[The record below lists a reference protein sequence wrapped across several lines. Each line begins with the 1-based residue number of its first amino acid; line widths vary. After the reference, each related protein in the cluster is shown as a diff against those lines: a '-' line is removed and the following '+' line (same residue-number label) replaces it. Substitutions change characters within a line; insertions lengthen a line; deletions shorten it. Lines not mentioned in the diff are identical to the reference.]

1 MTHNEILENLY
12 IKAIANFSAKNRKK
26 YNEIIVTNIDVLI
39 ANIENN
45 KSIVSATATS
55 LLNKIA
61 EPRQDIR
68 LHKKKFVN
76 GYSARTLDTK
86 ITTPF
91 FKQHF
96 QRYANKESGFL
107 SLVTRVDIPWNL
119 SEESNIAGRSKD
131 TLHCFLVLL
140 DAVENKIIKPDEA
153 LIYLFEKLHTLSLK
167 EEMIFTETINTSD
180 FIEIINI
187 NSVLS
192 MLRQHFSMKFSS
204 RLPVIAIYSI
214 YEQLFKQVKR
224 YENKVLR
231 PLNVHTSADKHGY
244 GDIEVWNEDNK
255 PFEMI
260 EIKHNISIDR
270 NLIFDVVKKSK
281 NTSIER
287 YYILTTAKD
296 NFTSRK
302 EEEYINKVIL
312 KIKKNTNLEIIANG
326 IFTSLKYYLRFI
338 DDYKEFIKTYTFNL
352 INDSKN
358 STEIKEIHILK
369 WQAIL
374 KKHKLNK

>member
-1 MTHNEILENLY
+1 
-12 IKAIANFSAKNRKK
+12 A
-26 YNEIIVTNIDVLI
+26 EIIVTNIDVLI

-45 KSIVSATATS
+45 KSLVSATVTS
-55 LLNKIA
+55 MLHKIV
-61 EPRQDIR
+61 EPQQDIR

-91 FKQHF
+91 FKRHF

-131 TLHCFLVLL
+131 TLHCFLVIL
-140 DAVENKIIKPDEA
+140 DAVENKTVKPDEV
-153 LIYLFEKLHTLSLK
+153 LIYLFEKLHTLSSK
-167 EEMIFTETINTSD
+167 GKMIFMETINISD
-180 FIEIINI
+180 LIDVINI

-192 MLRQHFSMKFSS
+192 MLEQHFSTKLSS

-214 YEQLFKQVKR
+214 YEQFFKQVKR

-231 PLNVHTSADKHGY
+231 PLNVHTAADKHGY
-244 GDIEVWNEDNK
+244 GDIEIWNADNT
-255 PFEMI
+255 PFEMV

-270 NLIFDVVKKSK
+270 NLVFDVAKKSENK
-281 NTSIER
+281 GISR

-296 NFTSRK
+296 NFPSQN
-302 EEEYINKVIL
+302 EEEYINKFIL
-312 KIKKNTNLEIIANG
+312 QIKKETDMEIIANG

-338 DDYKEFIKTYTFNL
+338 DDCKEFIKTYTTNL
-352 INDSKN
+352 IADSKN
-358 STEIKEIHILK
+358 STEIKETHILE
-369 WQAIL
+369 WQRIL
-374 KKHKLNK
+374 NNVKMIN

>member
-1 MTHNEILENLY
+1 MTHIEILEDLLTKAVANL
-12 IKAIANFSAKNRKK
+12 SAKKRKK
-26 YNEIIVTNIDVLI
+26 YSDIIVKNIDVLVT
-39 ANIENN
+39 NIENN
-45 KSIVSATATS
+45 KSLMSAIVTS
-55 LLNKIA
+55 MLNKIA
-61 EPRQDIR
+61 EPQQDIR

-86 ITTPF
+86 VTTPF

-119 SEESNIAGRSKD
+119 SEESNIAGRSKN

-140 DAVENKIIKPDEA
+140 DAVENQTVKPDET

-167 EEMIFTETINTSD
+167 EELIFTETIDTSD
-180 FIEIINI
+180 FIDIINI

-192 MLRQHFSMKFSS
+192 MLHQHFSMQLSS

-224 YENKVLR
+224 YENKILR

-244 GDIEVWNEDNK
+244 GDIEIWNIDNT
-255 PFEMI
+255 PFEMV

-270 NLIFDVVKKSK
+270 NLVFDVAKKSE
-281 NTSIER
+281 NTDISR

-296 NFTSRK
+296 NFTSQE
-302 EEEYINKVIL
+302 EEEYINKFIL
-312 KIKKNTNLEIIANG
+312 KIKKGTDLEIIANG

-338 DDYKEFIKTYTFNL
+338 DDYKEFIKTYTRNL
-352 INDSKN
+352 IVDSKK
-358 STEIKEIHILK
+358 STEIKSFHILE
-369 WQAIL
+369 WQNIL
-374 KKHKLNK
+374 KEHKL

>member
-1 MTHNEILENLY
+1 MTQTEILEHLYEKAVANL
-12 IKAIANFSAKNRKK
+12 SAKKRKK
-26 YNEIIVTNIDVLI
+26 YSEIIVTNIDVLV

-45 KSIVSATATS
+45 KSLVSAIVTS
-55 LLNKIA
+55 LLHKIV
-61 EPRQDIR
+61 EPHQDIR

-140 DAVENKIIKPDEA
+140 DAVENKTIKPDET
-153 LIYLFEKLHTLSLK
+153 LIYLFEKLHTLSSK
-167 EEMIFTETINTSD
+167 EEIILTEMINTSD
-180 FIEIINI
+180 YIDIINI

-192 MLRQHFSMKFSS
+192 MLHQHCSMKLSS
-204 RLPVIAIYSI
+204 RLPVIAVYSI

-231 PLNVHTSADKHGY
+231 PLNVHTAADKHGY
-244 GDIEVWNEDNK
+244 GDIEIWNTDNT
-255 PFEMI
+255 PFEMV

-270 NLIFDVVKKSK
+270 NLIFDVVKKSE
-281 NTSIER
+281 NTGLER
-287 YYILTTAKD
+287 Y
-296 NFTSRK
+296 
-302 EEEYINKVIL
+302 
-312 KIKKNTNLEIIANG
+312 
-326 IFTSLKYYLRFI
+326 
-338 DDYKEFIKTYTFNL
+338 
-352 INDSKN
+352 
-358 STEIKEIHILK
+358 
-369 WQAIL
+369 
-374 KKHKLNK
+374 